1 MRPESTDAAQRRGA
15 EKCRQYGTARMT
27 NDVAP
32 LGIFGRIASQSAF
45 AENADELRRQVGAI
59 PEGDRKKIADYLRSG
74 TPIIALMGF
83 SEDVLGNKFS
93 SPGGTALL
101 SDGRFFWRLDAA
113 DYVEHY
119 GTGLPEEFL
128 THGTAQQ
135 WIPCPLT
142 RDEVIELDAQLTEL
156 RRAGVL

>member
-1 MRPESTDAAQRRGA
+1 MA
-15 EKCRQYGTARMT
+15 

-45 AENADELRRQVGAI
+45 ARDADALRRHVGAI
-59 PEGDRKKIADYLRSG
+59 AEGDRKKIAGYLRAG

-83 SEDVLGNKFS
+83 SEDVLGNRFS
-93 SPGGTALL
+93 RPGGTALM

-119 GTGLPEEFL
+119 GTGLPEDFL
-128 THGTAQQ
+128 VHGAARQ
-135 WIPCPLT
+135 WTPRPLT
-142 RDEVIELDAQLTEL
+142 RDEVIALDDHLAEL
-156 RRAGVL
+156 RRAGAL